1 MMPRLGLIA
10 VLLAAI
16 CSNIALADKDKGFYA
31 GAGIDLVGVGVKD
44 IYRNGVTFKVGELQF
59 GYKHSKWLIAEVRA
73 GASLNDE
80 IIAYDNNDSLGIPD
94 FSTTSID
101 YFYSAY
107 YRAEI
112 SNEIAK
118 LYLLVGQTQMQTTSE
133 FEDVAKLTL
142 SDSGLS
148 YGLGFGLWLDERMN
162 LNFEY
167 KVLVDTSV
175 DSFKASTISADYR
188 F

>member
-1 MMPRLGLIA
+1 MKVAMLLVLQLI
-10 VLLAAI
+10 LA
-16 CSNIALADKDKGFYA
+16 NTVFADKEKGFYA
-31 GAGIDLVGVGVKD
+31 GAGIDLVGVGAED

-59 GYKHSKWLIAEVRA
+59 GYKHNNWLIAELRA

-80 IIAYDNNDSLGIPD
+80 VIAYEESAIPDIPD
-94 FSTTSID
+94 FSKTGID
-101 YFYSAY
+101 HFYSLY

-118 LYLLVGQTQMQTTSE
+118 LYVLAGQTDMQTTSK
-133 FEDVAKLTL
+133 FSDGTSLSL

-148 YGLGFGLWLDERMN
+148 YGFGFGMWLDEKMN

-167 KVLVDTSV
+167 KIMVETGS
-175 DSFKASTISADYR
+175 DSFRASTISADYR